1 MKKLK
6 QALVATMLCGSS
18 AAFAVPFSYDAIDV
32 PERIPQD
39 GTAGNTYSFIFNT
52 VGATGTI
59 ADLNVY
65 VDIEHTWM
73 ADLDIFITN
82 TFTGTEVQLFDQYG
96 GSGDDLAQVTFDDE
110 AGTHIST
117 VAAPF
122 GPGTFQGTELLSA
135 FDGES
140 LSSVWQLT
148 IVDNLFGDTGTL
160 NAWGISGDTA
170 DSVSVAEPGT
180 LALLGLGLAGLGF
193 TRRRV

>member
-1 MKKLK
+1 M
-6 QALVATMLCGSS
+6 Q
-18 AAFAVPFSYDAIDV
+18 
-32 PERIPQD
+32 
-39 GTAGNTYSFIFNT
+39 
-52 VGATGTI
+52 
-59 ADLNVY
+59 
-65 VDIEHTWM
+65 
-73 ADLDIFITN
+73 DLDIFITN

-96 GSGDDLAQVTFDDE
+96 GSGDNLAQVTFDDE